1 MTSLT
6 LRLAAWN
13 ATANPTHTRVTA
25 VTAYRDGVACGH
37 ADGTIWLYDLVL
49 PTDTQCSSSF
59 ELYPKCLL
67 SAHQSPIALI
77 KLAETSAPTPEGR
90 EGTLISVSEDGDVIV
105 WSTTDGRCMSRVRS
119 PLQGIR
125 PTSLCLQTVDYQ
137 SAAEDLLFVAGE
149 GSVAYVL
156 SYPSLELVYEWQQP
170 HSQWVTAQAVRKRK
184 DHFRSEL
191 LTCTADGVVRIWSYD
206 EFGLAQQ
213 DVFSRATSPVQ
224 QSQAGLSPP
233 GANINDGSR
242 PESVDEPES
251 DSQERVMFN
260 LESQFAALGEDHA
273 ITQLTVNPFNDDEF
287 LAVSPKIV
295 RLFASRNNEL
305 HELLRWRTQRS
316 TDSLFAGAG
325 FLAQSDIVFWD
336 TAGTIFS
343 VCTQFSVEGG
353 SAGMHMARGLH
364 VETSSD
370 KDAVSVATSLCS
382 VPPGAADSVLASV
395 AGTQNAR
402 VDVLVSYASSGT
414 RHVLSV
420 IMPVPL
426 SSVSGSA
433 NRPHAVP
440 EDAKS
445 GPRNWL
451 GQATPFFMR
460 PLWDGW
466 LHDAELP
473 RQVTSALVTHTDQV
487 AVGYGDGVV
496 QIVPQAQLISGRDS
510 SDGVTELS
518 GHTASITALFEWQPT
533 ASHSAALHS
542 REVLGSAVQSEAA
555 VTAANA
561 ESRGLLLSASKDLTL
576 RIWDLDLGECVFVL
590 STQSA
595 PVVFMAGVTVP
606 RTSAAWKESSR
617 HRELSMVLDS
627 LVLAVGSDNSTTLV
641 SVAEF
646 VRMHVTAPYHVAPVR
661 LSLCRNTGDLELHYA
676 DGSRRRIPL
685 ARQGGSGSQE
695 DPANVR
701 YPEFSVS
708 LAQTRATSGSSRG
721 RWLGATTLSRT
732 SPVLLLDID
741 VEQLHASTSRVV
753 TEQTSMD
760 EMHELASSNTSVQVS
775 QQVLSQLCSWGVSM
789 DLDKIKREEFGM
801 QAPRHMSLSMSNKR
815 TGVNT
820 IVFPNQASVGS
831 SWCMSPLLNA
841 QRMLAILVLARSVLQ
856 GKLPYDLFGELFM
869 SSVLELCSEKK
880 AVEVINYY
888 VGKLP
893 SQIGRR
899 FKPLS
904 LLTLAQYWQSANVA
918 RSAPRAVDSEEL
930 HALTIVCVIAADFPA
945 QLPVTARSMAATML
959 QTLMASRGEREQMMA
974 IELLSRGFATFRAH
988 VDSAMVIRRLIRIM
1002 LRITEDQGEDGGRGD
1017 RGRDET
1023 LGRGAVLG
1031 RTALVPSSSMPGT
1044 RRSSDGQASKVSDGR
1059 TGSVSFAVV
1068 GAAKSGLQRI
1078 SALSMPV
1085 VSATLCSMLCDP
1097 SVDERWRALH
1107 AVGVVVQSHAALL
1120 HEHLESVASAIVGS
1134 LSPKRA
1140 TERRRLVGAAGTCV
1154 RVLERTYACVSF
1166 HAETQTLAVGCTN
1179 GRCVAFDLRTGT
1191 RTSVLD
1197 MHGLVAAVSISPLGN
1212 FVASFA
1218 LNSRE
1223 LSVWDPQPSALAM
1236 FAKSLF
1242 WPDAEA
1248 HGSVA
1253 PLKSM
1258 TIPDGFLLHSDV
1270 PVLSIMRAIKLSWT
1284 GDSTV
1289 LLQIREASFSLS
1301 VS

>member
-1 MTSLT
+1 MSSLT

-49 PTDTQCSSSF
+49 PTDTQGGSKF

-119 PLQGIR
+119 PLQNIR

-156 SYPSLELVYEWQQP
+156 SYPSLELVYEWQQS
-170 HSQWVTAQAVRKRK
+170 HSEWVTAQAVRKRK

-191 LTCTADGVVRIWSYD
+191 LTCTTDGVVRIWSYD

-224 QSQAGLSPP
+224 QSQAGFGPP

-242 PESVDEPES
+242 PESVDEPDS

-325 FLAQSDIVFWD
+325 FLSQSDIVFWD
-336 TAGTIFS
+336 TGGTIFS

-370 KDAVSVATSLCS
+370 KDVVSVATSLCS

-414 RHVLSV
+414 QHVLSV
-420 IMPVPL
+420 VMPVPL

-433 NRPHAVP
+433 NRPHAAP

-451 GQATPFFMR
+451 GRATPFFMR

-466 LHDAELP
+466 LHDVKLP
-473 RQVTSALVTHTDQV
+473 RQITSALVTQTDQV

-496 QIVPQAQLISGRDS
+496 QIVPQAQLISGQDS
-510 SDGVTELS
+510 SGATELC

-533 ASHSAALHS
+533 ALHSAALHS
-542 REVLGSAVQSEAA
+542 RESLGSAAQPEA
-555 VTAANA
+555 VITAANA
-561 ESRGLLLSASKDLTL
+561 EPRGLLLSASKDLTL
-576 RIWDLDLGECVFVL
+576 RIWDLDMGECVYVL

-606 RTSAAWKESSR
+606 RTSAAWNESSR
-617 HRELSMVLDS
+617 HRELSMLLDS

-646 VRMHVTAPYHVAPVR
+646 ERMHVTAPYHVAPVR
-661 LSLCRNTGDLELHYA
+661 LSLCRDTGDLVLHYA

-701 YPEFSVS
+701 YPELSIS
-708 LAQTRATSGSSRG
+708 LAQTRATSGNRRG
-721 RWLGATTLSRT
+721 RWLGATTLSRP

-760 EMHELASSNTSVQVS
+760 EMRELASSNTSVQVS
-775 QQVLSQLCSWGVSM
+775 QKVLSQICSWGVSS
-789 DLDKIKREEFGM
+789 DLDKIKRDEFGM

-815 TGVNT
+815 FGVNT
-820 IVFPNQASVGS
+820 IVFPNRASAGS

-841 QRMLAILVLARSVLQ
+841 QRI
-856 GKLPYDLFGELFM
+856 
-869 SSVLELCSEKK
+869 EKK

-918 RSAPRAVDSEEL
+918 RSAPRAVDGEEL

-959 QTLMASRGEREQMMA
+959 QTLLASRGEREQMMA

-988 VDSAMVIRRLIRIM
+988 VDSAMVIRRLVGIM
-1002 LRITEDQGEDGGRGD
+1002 LRITEDQGEDGGRA
-1017 RGRDET
+1017 GRAEA

-1031 RTALVPSSSMPGT
+1031 RAALVPSSSAPGT
-1044 RRSSDGQASKVSDGR
+1044 RRSSDGRANKASDAR
-1059 TGSVSFAVV
+1059 MGSVSFAVV

-1078 SALSMPV
+1078 SALDMPV

-1107 AVGVVVQSHAALL
+1107 AVGVVVQAHAALL
-1120 HEHLESVASAIVGS
+1120 HEHLEAVTSAIVGS

-1154 RVLERTYACVSF
+1154 RVLERSYACVSF

-1197 MHGLVAAVSISPLGN
+1197 MHGLVAAVAISPLGN
-1212 FVASFA
+1212 LVASFA
-1218 LNSRE
+1218 LGSRE
-1223 LSVWDPQPSALAM
+1223 LCVWDPQPSALAM

-1242 WPDAEA
+1242 WPTDAEA

-1253 PLKSM
+1253 PTKSM
-1258 TIPDGFLLHSDV
+1258 TIPDGFLVHSDV
-1270 PVLSIMRAIKLSWT
+1270 PVFRF
-1284 GDSTV
+1284 
-1289 LLQIREASFSLS
+1289 Q
-1301 VS
+1301 

>member
-1 MTSLT
+1 MSSLT

-49 PTDTQCSSSF
+49 PTDTQGGSKF

-119 PLQGIR
+119 PLQNIR

-156 SYPSLELVYEWQQP
+156 SYPSLELVYEWQQS
-170 HSQWVTAQAVRKRK
+170 HSEWVTAQAVRKRK

-191 LTCTADGVVRIWSYD
+191 LTCTTDGVVRIWSYD

-224 QSQAGLSPP
+224 QSQAGFGPP

-242 PESVDEPES
+242 PESVDEPDS

-325 FLAQSDIVFWD
+325 FLSQSDIVFWD
-336 TAGTIFS
+336 TGGTIFS

-370 KDAVSVATSLCS
+370 KDVVSVATSLCS

-414 RHVLSV
+414 QHVLSV
-420 IMPVPL
+420 VMPVPL

-433 NRPHAVP
+433 NRPHAAP

-451 GQATPFFMR
+451 GRATPFFMR

-466 LHDAELP
+466 LHDVKLP
-473 RQVTSALVTHTDQV
+473 RQITSALVTQTDQV

-496 QIVPQAQLISGRDS
+496 QIVPQAQLISGQDS
-510 SDGVTELS
+510 SGATELC

-533 ASHSAALHS
+533 ALHSAALHS
-542 REVLGSAVQSEAA
+542 RESLGSAAQPEA
-555 VTAANA
+555 VITAANA
-561 ESRGLLLSASKDLTL
+561 EPRGLLLSASKDLTL
-576 RIWDLDLGECVFVL
+576 RIWDLDMGECVYVL

-606 RTSAAWKESSR
+606 RTSAAWNESSR
-617 HRELSMVLDS
+617 HRELSMLLDS

-646 VRMHVTAPYHVAPVR
+646 ERMHVTAPYHVAPVR
-661 LSLCRNTGDLELHYA
+661 LSLCRDTGDLVLHYA

-701 YPEFSVS
+701 YPELSIS
-708 LAQTRATSGSSRG
+708 LAQTRATSGNRRG
-721 RWLGATTLSRT
+721 RWLGATTLSRP

-760 EMHELASSNTSVQVS
+760 EMRELASSNTSVQVS
-775 QQVLSQLCSWGVSM
+775 QKVLSQICSWGVSS
-789 DLDKIKREEFGM
+789 DLDKIKRDEFGM

-815 TGVNT
+815 FGVNT
-820 IVFPNQASVGS
+820 IVFPNRASAG
-831 SWCMSPLLNA
+831 
-841 QRMLAILVLARSVLQ
+841 
-856 GKLPYDLFGELFM
+856 
-869 SSVLELCSEKK
+869 SEKK

-918 RSAPRAVDSEEL
+918 RSAPRAVDGEEL

-959 QTLMASRGEREQMMA
+959 QTLLASRGEREQMMA

-988 VDSAMVIRRLIRIM
+988 VDSAMVIRRLVGIM
-1002 LRITEDQGEDGGRGD
+1002 LRITEDQGEDGGRA
-1017 RGRDET
+1017 GRAEA

-1031 RTALVPSSSMPGT
+1031 RAALVPSSSAPGT
-1044 RRSSDGQASKVSDGR
+1044 RRSSDGRANKASDAR
-1059 TGSVSFAVV
+1059 MGSVSFAVV

-1078 SALSMPV
+1078 SALDMPV

-1107 AVGVVVQSHAALL
+1107 AVGVVVQAHAALL
-1120 HEHLESVASAIVGS
+1120 HEHLEAVTSAIVGS

-1154 RVLERTYACVSF
+1154 RVLERSYACVSF

-1197 MHGLVAAVSISPLGN
+1197 MHGLVAAVAISPLGN
-1212 FVASFA
+1212 LVASFA
-1218 LNSRE
+1218 LGSRE
-1223 LSVWDPQPSALAM
+1223 LCVWDPQPSALAM

-1242 WPDAEA
+1242 WPTDAEA

-1253 PLKSM
+1253 PTKSM
-1258 TIPDGFLLHSDV
+1258 TIPDGFLVHSDV
-1270 PVLSIMRAIKLSWT
+1270 PVFRF
-1284 GDSTV
+1284 
-1289 LLQIREASFSLS
+1289 Q
-1301 VS
+1301 

>member
-1 MTSLT
+1 MSSLT

-137 SAAEDLLFVAGE
+137 SAAEDLLFIAGE

-156 SYPSLELVYEWQQP
+156 SYPSLEMVYEWQQP
-170 HSQWVTAQAVRKRK
+170 HSEWVTAQAVRKRK

-224 QSQAGLSPP
+224 PSPVQPSQAVFGPP

-242 PESVDEPES
+242 PESVDEPDS

-325 FLAQSDIVFWD
+325 FLSQSDIVFWD

-382 VPPGAADSVLASV
+382 VPPGAADLVLASV

-414 RHVLSV
+414 QHVLSV

-451 GQATPFFMR
+451 GRATPFFMR

-466 LHDAELP
+466 LHDVELP
-473 RQVTSALVTHTDQV
+473 RQVTSALVTQTDQV
-487 AVGYGDGVV
+487 AVGYGNGVV
-496 QIVPQAQLISGRDS
+496 QIVPQAQLISGQDS
-510 SDGVTELS
+510 SGVTELC
-518 GHTASITALFEWQPT
+518 GHTSSITALFEWQPT

-542 REVLGSAVQSEAA
+542 REYLGTAVQSEAA
-555 VTAANA
+555 TTAANA

-576 RIWDLDLGECVFVL
+576 RIWDLDMGECVYVL

-606 RTSAAWKESSR
+606 RTSAVWKESSR
-617 HRELSMVLDS
+617 HHELSMLLDS

-676 DGSRRRIPL
+676 DGSRRQIPL
-685 ARQGGSGSQE
+685 APQSGSGSQE

-701 YPEFSVS
+701 YPELSIS
-708 LAQTRATSGSSRG
+708 LVQTRATSGNSRG

-732 SPVLLLDID
+732 APVLLLDID
-741 VEQLHASTSRVV
+741 MEQLHASTSRVV

-760 EMHELASSNTSVQVS
+760 EMRELASSNVSVQVS
-775 QQVLSQLCSWGVSM
+775 QQVLSQLCSWGVSS
-789 DLDKIKREEFGM
+789 DLDKIKRDEFGM

-815 TGVNT
+815 SGVNT
-820 IVFPNQASVGS
+820 IVFPNRASAGS

-856 GKLPYDLFGELFM
+856 GKLLYDF
-869 SSVLELCSEKK
+869 EKK

-893 SQIGRR
+893 SQIGRQ

-918 RSAPRAVDSEEL
+918 RSAPRALDSEEL

-945 QLPVTARSMAATML
+945 QLAVTARSMAATML
-959 QTLMASRGEREQMMA
+959 QTLLASRGEREQMMA

-988 VDSAMVIRRLIRIM
+988 VDSAMVIRRLVGIM
-1002 LRITEDQGEDGGRGD
+1002 LRITEDQGEDSD
-1017 RGRDET
+1017 RAEA
-1023 LGRGAVLG
+1023 LGRA
-1031 RTALVPSSSMPGT
+1031 ALVPSSSMPGT
-1044 RRSSDGQASKVSDGR
+1044 RRSSDTRARKASAAR
-1059 TGSVSFAVV
+1059 MGSVSFAVV

-1078 SALSMPV
+1078 SALDMPV

-1097 SVDERWRALH
+1097 NVDERWRALH
-1107 AVGVVVQSHAALL
+1107 AVGVVVQAHGALL
-1120 HEHLESVASAIVGS
+1120 HKHLEAVTSAIVGS

-1154 RVLERTYACVSF
+1154 RVLERSYACVSF

-1197 MHGLVAAVSISPLGN
+1197 MHGLVAAVAISPLGN
-1212 FVASFA
+1212 LVASFA
-1218 LNSRE
+1218 LSRE
-1223 LSVWDPQPSALAM
+1223 LCVWDPQPSALAM

-1253 PLKSM
+1253 PTKSM
-1258 TIPDGFLLHSDV
+1258 TIPDSFLVHSDV
-1270 PVLSIMRAIKLSWT
+1270 PVMSIMRTIKLSWT

-1289 LLQIREASFSLS
+1289 LLQIRDACFSLS

>member
-1 MTSLT
+1 MSSLT

-49 PTDTQCSSSF
+49 PTDTQGGSKF

-119 PLQGIR
+119 PLQNIR

-156 SYPSLELVYEWQQP
+156 SYPSLELVYEWQQS
-170 HSQWVTAQAVRKRK
+170 HSEWVTAQAVRKRK

-191 LTCTADGVVRIWSYD
+191 LTCTTDGVVRIWSYD

-224 QSQAGLSPP
+224 QSQAGFGPP

-242 PESVDEPES
+242 PESVDEPDS

-325 FLAQSDIVFWD
+325 FLSQSDIVFWD
-336 TAGTIFS
+336 TGGTIFS

-370 KDAVSVATSLCS
+370 KDVVSVATSLCS

-414 RHVLSV
+414 QHVLSV
-420 IMPVPL
+420 VMPVPL

-433 NRPHAVP
+433 NRPHAAP

-451 GQATPFFMR
+451 GRATPFFMR

-466 LHDAELP
+466 LHDVKLP
-473 RQVTSALVTHTDQV
+473 RQITSALVTQTDQV

-496 QIVPQAQLISGRDS
+496 QIVPQAQLISGQDS
-510 SDGVTELS
+510 SGATELC

-533 ASHSAALHS
+533 ALHSAALHS
-542 REVLGSAVQSEAA
+542 RESLGSAAQPEA
-555 VTAANA
+555 VITAANA
-561 ESRGLLLSASKDLTL
+561 EPRGLLLSASKDLTL
-576 RIWDLDLGECVFVL
+576 RIWDLDMGECVYVL

-606 RTSAAWKESSR
+606 RTSAAWNESSR
-617 HRELSMVLDS
+617 HRELSMLLDS

-646 VRMHVTAPYHVAPVR
+646 ERMHVTAPYHVAPVR
-661 LSLCRNTGDLELHYA
+661 LSLCRYTGDLVLHYA

-701 YPEFSVS
+701 YPELSIS
-708 LAQTRATSGSSRG
+708 LAQTRATSGNRRG
-721 RWLGATTLSRT
+721 RWLGATTLSRP

-760 EMHELASSNTSVQVS
+760 EMRELASSNTSVQVS
-775 QQVLSQLCSWGVSM
+775 QKVLSQICSWGVSS
-789 DLDKIKREEFGM
+789 DLDKIKRDEFGM

-815 TGVNT
+815 FGVNT
-820 IVFPNQASVGS
+820 IVFPNRASAGS

-856 GKLPYDLFGELFM
+856 GKLLYDLFVWGA
-869 SSVLELCSEKK
+869 VHELCSVVFNNKSNCK
-880 AVEVINYY
+880 VAQSIGLLLLWILRVI
-888 VGKLP
+888 
-893 SQIGRR
+893 
-899 FKPLS
+899 
-904 LLTLAQYWQSANVA
+904 
-918 RSAPRAVDSEEL
+918 
-930 HALTIVCVIAADFPA
+930 
-945 QLPVTARSMAATML
+945 
-959 QTLMASRGEREQMMA
+959 
-974 IELLSRGFATFRAH
+974 
-988 VDSAMVIRRLIRIM
+988 
-1002 LRITEDQGEDGGRGD
+1002 
-1017 RGRDET
+1017 
-1023 LGRGAVLG
+1023 
-1031 RTALVPSSSMPGT
+1031 
-1044 RRSSDGQASKVSDGR
+1044 
-1059 TGSVSFAVV
+1059 
-1068 GAAKSGLQRI
+1068 
-1078 SALSMPV
+1078 
-1085 VSATLCSMLCDP
+1085 
-1097 SVDERWRALH
+1097 
-1107 AVGVVVQSHAALL
+1107 
-1120 HEHLESVASAIVGS
+1120 
-1134 LSPKRA
+1134 
-1140 TERRRLVGAAGTCV
+1140 
-1154 RVLERTYACVSF
+1154 
-1166 HAETQTLAVGCTN
+1166 
-1179 GRCVAFDLRTGT
+1179 
-1191 RTSVLD
+1191 
-1197 MHGLVAAVSISPLGN
+1197 
-1212 FVASFA
+1212 
-1218 LNSRE
+1218 
-1223 LSVWDPQPSALAM
+1223 
-1236 FAKSLF
+1236 
-1242 WPDAEA
+1242 
-1248 HGSVA
+1248 
-1253 PLKSM
+1253 
-1258 TIPDGFLLHSDV
+1258 
-1270 PVLSIMRAIKLSWT
+1270 
-1284 GDSTV
+1284 
-1289 LLQIREASFSLS
+1289 
-1301 VS
+1301 